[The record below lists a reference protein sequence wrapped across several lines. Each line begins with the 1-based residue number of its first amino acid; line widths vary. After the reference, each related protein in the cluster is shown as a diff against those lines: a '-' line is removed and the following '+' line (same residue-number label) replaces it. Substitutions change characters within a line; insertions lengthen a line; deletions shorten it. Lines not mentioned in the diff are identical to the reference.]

1 MGYPMGF
8 GLLVITPNPSLGRSN
23 RPKTHFG
30 LGWVGL
36 GWVGSGLEWV
46 VPKSIYNSI
55 GTALRYIRRV
65 NPLSRRDNSI
75 IRY

>member
-23 RPKTHFG
+23 GPKTHF
-30 LGWVGL
+30 GL

-46 VPKSIYNSI
+46 MPKSSKISRVEKLYNSK
-55 GTALRYIRRV
+55 
-65 NPLSRRDNSI
+65 
-75 IRY
+75 